1 MTDPA
6 RTTSRRAMVGG
17 ILGVG
22 IGAPLLAAC
31 GSAGSSAGSGSGSG
45 STGGTGSSSGGS
57 SSGGS
62 SSGSASGAIAKTS
75 QIPEG
80 GGKIFGSEQVVV
92 TQPAASQFKAFSAIC
107 THQGCIVSNISSGD
121 IECGCHGSRFSIKDG
136 SVVNGPAT
144 QPLQSLTATVANGEI
159 TVSG

>member
-1 MTDPA
+1 MTEPA
-6 RTTSRRAMVGG
+6 PTTSRRAMVGG

-22 IGAPLLAAC
+22 MGAPLLAAC
-31 GSAGSSAGSGSGSG
+31 GSSASGSSAGSGGSG
-45 STGGTGSSSGGS
+45 TSGASGSSSGGS
-57 SSGGS
+57 GGS
-62 SSGSASGAIAKTS
+62 STGAIAKTS

-80 GGKIFGSEQVVV
+80 GGKIFQSQQVVV
-92 TQPAASQFKAFSAIC
+92 TQPAAGEFKAFSAIC
-107 THQGCIVSNISSGD
+107 THQGCLLTGIANGD

-144 QPLQSLTATVANGEI
+144 QPLQKLTATVKGGEI

>member
-1 MTDPA
+1 MSDPA
-6 RTTSRRAMVGG
+6 PTTSRRAMVGG

-22 IGAPLLAAC
+22 LGAPLLAAC
-31 GSAGSSAGSGSGSG
+31 GSSGSSGTSAAAG
-45 STGGTGSSSGGS
+45 STGGSGSSSSGGSTSSSGGS
-57 SSGGS
+57 S
-62 SSGSASGAIAKTS
+62 SGAIAKTS
-75 QIPEG
+75 QIPQG
-80 GGKIFGSEQVVV
+80 SGKIFDSEQVVV

-107 THQGCIVSNISSGD
+107 THQGCIVSNISNGD

-144 QPLQSLTATVANGEI
+144 QPLQSLTATVTNGEI